1 MTRFAGNCRAG
12 TWLPRQLR
20 RSLMLSLLAV
30 GLLSETANSQR
41 NRREQVF
48 APNMPYDGRYTFVR
62 VSYGTSLSG
71 GFGRGGAPW
80 SHDYPRGETHFTKIV
95 SELSTTRVRTTQS
108 NILGLS
114 DPELYKYPIAYM
126 AEPGYWQPNDAEVK
140 GLHDYL
146 LKGGFM
152 IFDDFAGQH
161 WMNFETQIRKVLPNA
176 RPIALTTAHPIFDAF
191 YRIKSL
197 DYEHPYYR
205 GMRSVFYGVFED
217 NDPSKRLM
225 VIVNYNNDLS
235 EYWEFSDEGMFPLDA
250 SNEAYKFGVNYIVY
264 ALTR

>member
-1 MTRFAGNCRAG
+1 MKLTFITRYLGRA
-12 TWLPRQLR
+12 WPRFLKVPIVLC
-20 RSLMLSLLAV
+20 LMAL
-30 GLLSETANSQR
+30 GIISEPVSSQR
-41 NRREQVF
+41 NRRAPSF

-62 VSYGTSLSG
+62 VRYEMPLSG
-71 GFGRGGAPW
+71 GYGRQGPPW

-95 SELSTTRVRTTQS
+95 SELSTTRVRTEQS
-108 NILGLS
+108 NIISLS

-126 AEPGYWQPNDAEVK
+126 AEPGYWQPNEAEVK

-176 RPIALTTAHPIFDAF
+176 RPIPLTLSHPIFDSF

-197 DYEHPYYR
+197 DYDHPYYP
-205 GMRSVFYGVFED
+205 GMRSVFFGVFED